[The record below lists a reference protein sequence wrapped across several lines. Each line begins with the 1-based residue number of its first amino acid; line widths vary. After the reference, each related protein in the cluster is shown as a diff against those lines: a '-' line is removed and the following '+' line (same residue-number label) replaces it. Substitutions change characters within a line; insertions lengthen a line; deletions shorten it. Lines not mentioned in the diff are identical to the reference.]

1 MRPIDART
9 GRELWTRPTQR
20 GTGAMAPETAGELKG
35 SAGPATVATTNGGV
49 LTAYGDEGSSYA
61 LLGPDDGKPVWQHPF
76 PRLASTGGECDLR
89 SAGDGTRIIRLD
101 PATGK
106 PSWTATARDELNFLG
121 QTGGRLLFTDPS
133 VKTHRRIIALDLET
147 RRLHTVYLASPSGR
161 IAALDRDT
169 GEIGWTRAGRG
180 ASAAMTDE
188 PGAPLTLVGDA
199 LYVPYGTRSVFSID
213 VRNP

>member
-1 MRPIDART
+1 
-9 GRELWTRPTQR
+9 
-20 GTGAMAPETAGELKG
+20 MAPETAAELKD

-89 SAGDGTRIIRLD
+89 SAAGHGYLFCPTGDPDGTRIIRLD

-121 QTGGRLLFTDPS
+121 QNGGRLLFTDPS